1 MAILTELT
9 FKAMA
14 KSLNIEE
21 HSFLKQ
27 YGDRATMTARFSC
40 YPPCPRPD
48 LTLGLKPHTDVS
60 VITFVLQEKE
70 VEGLQIL
77 KDGQGFRVPI
87 VPHALLVNAGDQ
99 AEVRTKNFL

>member
-40 YPPCPRPD
+40 YPPCPGPD
-48 LTLGLKPHTDVS
+48 LTVGLKPHTDVS
-60 VITFVLQEKE
+60 AITFVLQEKE
-70 VEGLQIL
+70 VGLQIL
-77 KDGQGFRVPI
+77 KDGQWFRLPI
-87 VPHALLVNAGDQ
+87 VPHALLVNFGDQ
-99 AEVRTKNFL
+99 AEVKTKNFL

>member
-1 MAILTELT
+1 MATLTELT

-21 HSFLKQ
+21 HSFLKW
-27 YGDRATMTARFSC
+27 YGDRTTMTAIFRC
-40 YPPCPRPD
+40 YPPCPGPD

-77 KDGQGFRVPI
+77 KDGQWFRILI
-87 VPHALLVNAGDQ
+87 VPHALLVNIGDQ
-99 AEVRTKNFL
+99 ADVRT